1 MFTLNDILHSNQ
13 GSITLIGS
21 EGLVGEV
28 LFSTAQHDS
37 RCCGT
42 GDLYV
47 ALKGSHADGHSFIPD
62 VARAGALAA
71 LCTTPHPDVPPGF
84 YQLVVPDVIAAL
96 RATAHARVLRQ
107 PMTTKIGVTGSSG
120 KTTTKD
126 AIAAV
131 LSTVAPTLKTFSSY
145 NTEIGYPLTLLR
157 LAPEDRYA
165 VVEMGAE
172 YVGELKALCETI
184 ARPDWSVITT
194 VGAAHLKYFGS
205 IERIAIAKSELVQ
218 ALSPDGIAFLNYD
231 DPAVYAMTEKTKAR
245 VITYGRGEGATVR
258 GCELRGD
265 ALFGYRFL
273 LQIEHQQIDVQLCL
287 PGEHGVTT
295 ALAAAAVGYAAG
307 VPLAQIREALQSLVP
322 SEGRGRVKIAGGPNG
337 STLIDDTYNS
347 IRQAVISVTRAMR
360 ATTLPPDGKRWAV
373 LGELLEQGEFSQQ
386 EHYETG
392 KALAGNVDCLVAIGD
407 DARYFVEG
415 AVHAGMPASQTY
427 YFPVDID
434 NAADVER
441 GKQAVVELLK
451 QQVTEHDLVLIKGSH
466 GMHMETL
473 IAMLASI

>member
-1 MFTLNDILHSNQ
+1 MFTLNDVLHGNQ
-13 GSITLIGS
+13 GNVMI
-21 EGLVGEV
+21 VGGKEPVTDV
-28 LFSTAQHDS
+28 LFVAAQHDS

-42 GDLYV
+42 SDLYV
-47 ALKGSHADGHSFIPD
+47 ALKGTRVDGHSFIPD

-71 LCTTPHPDVPPGF
+71 LCSTPCPDVPPNF
-84 YQLVVPDVIAAL
+84 YQLVVPDVVAAL
-96 RATAHARVLRQ
+96 HATARARVLRQ
-107 PMTTKIGVTGSSG
+107 PETIKIGVTGSSG
-120 KTTTKD
+120 KTTTKE

-131 LSTVAPTLKTFSSY
+131 LCTVAPTLKTFASY

-165 VVEMGAE
+165 VLEMGAE
-172 YVGELKALCETI
+172 RVGELKGLCETI

-194 VGAAHLKYFGS
+194 VGTAHLQSFGS

-218 ALSPDGIAFLNYD
+218 VLSPDGIAFLNYD
-231 DPAVYAMTEKTKAR
+231 DPAVSAMAAKTGAR

-258 GCELRGD
+258 GSELEGD
-265 ALFGYRFL
+265 ALFGYRFR
-273 LQIEHQQIDVQLCL
+273 LQIGHQQVYVRLRL

-307 VPLAQIREALQSLVP
+307 VPLSRMKEALEVIVP
-322 SEGRGRVKIAGGPNG
+322 AERRGRVKVAAGPNR

-347 IRQAVISVTRAMR
+347 NRQAVISICRAMR
-360 ATTLPPDGKRWAV
+360 RTTLPLDGKRWAV
-373 LGELLEQGEFSQQ
+373 LGELFDEGELSRQG
-386 EHYETG
+386 HYETG
-392 KALAGNVDCLVAIGD
+392 KVLASNVDYLIAIGD
-407 DARYFVEG
+407 NARYFVEG
-415 AVHAGMPASQTY
+415 AVSAGMPAHQAH

-434 NAADVER
+434 NSLDVEK

-451 QQVTEHDLVLIKGSH
+451 QHVTEHDLVLVKGSH

-473 IAMLASI
+473 IAMLESV

>member
-13 GSITLIGS
+13 GSITL
-21 EGLVGEV
+21 VGAEEPVADV
-28 LFSTAQHDS
+28 LFFTAQHDS

-47 ALKGSHADGHSFIPD
+47 AIKGTHVDGHSFIPAA
-62 VARAGALAA
+62 ARAGALAA
-71 LCTTPHPDVPPGF
+71 LCVEPHPNVPSGF
-84 YQLVVPDVIAAL
+84 YQLVVPDVVAAL
-96 RATAHARVLRQ
+96 HATAYARVLRQ
-107 PMTTKIGVTGSSG
+107 PATIKIGVTGSSG
-120 KTTTKD
+120 KTTAKE

-131 LSTVAPTLKTFSSY
+131 LSTVAPTLKTFASY

-157 LAPEDRYA
+157 LAPEDQYA
-165 VVEMGAE
+165 VLEMGAE
-172 YVGELKALCETI
+172 RVGELQALCETI

-205 IERIAIAKSELVQ
+205 LERIAIAKSELVQ
-218 ALSPDGIAFLNYD
+218 VLSPDGMAFLNYD
-231 DPAVYAMTEKTKAR
+231 DPAVYAMAAKTKAR
-245 VITYGRGEGATVR
+245 VITYGCGEGATVR
-258 GCELRGD
+258 GSELQGD

-273 LQIEHQQIDVQLCL
+273 LQIGHQRVYVQLHL
-287 PGEHGVTT
+287 PGEHGVTI

-307 VPLAQIREALQSLVP
+307 VPLSLIQGALETLVP
-322 SEGRGRVKIAGGPNG
+322 PEGRGRVKIAAGPNR

-347 IRQAVISVTRAMR
+347 IRQAVISITRAMHR
-360 ATTLPPDGKRWAV
+360 TTLPLDGKRWAV
-373 LGELLEQGEFSQQ
+373 LGELLEQGELSQQ

-407 DARYFVEG
+407 QARYFIEG
-415 AVHAGMPASQTY
+415 AVSAGMPVQQTH
-427 YFPVDID
+427 YFPVNVDNSADI
-434 NAADVER
+434 EK
-441 GKQAVVELLK
+441 GKQAVAELLK

-473 IAMLASI
+473 VAMLESL